1 MDQWY
6 GLLECEH
13 HDNPLAMALTAE
25 TGHMAA
31 KNGGYP
37 KWQLFQWEHDDELT
51 NKTAKQ
57 LGLVCWDNP
66 IALRLQSPHIVQGFA
81 RLNRAGTT
89 AATLTGI
96 PAKNWWLGWLGATL
110 WLLPAMISQR

>member
-31 KNGGYP
+31 KNGGCP
-37 KWQLFQWEHDDELT
+37 TWQLFQWEHDD
-51 NKTAKQ
+51 
-57 LGLVCWDNP
+57 D
-66 IALRLQSPHIVQGFA
+66 
-81 RLNRAGTT
+81 
-89 AATLTGI
+89 
-96 PAKNWWLGWLGATL
+96 
-110 WLLPAMISQR
+110 